1 MITLQYTL
9 PSKFKKFN
17 SLIEIPFITNN
28 NNHTKQDVTDETPCI
43 NDNRVFYILHNILRC
58 AIETP
63 QLAFSSFDFVWGERV
78 NVCVPASQV
87 IDRRKEKCEV
97 VKAARP
103 LNVVPCSN
111 NTYGQLLPAD
121 RHIAPAF
128 PEPREK
134 SVSISL
140 PPLKNAWRRDEM
152 RLFPKNEYYA
162 DLCGKTER
170 NKEESSSAV
179 REKKQKKDGEKKRE
193 GGEFES
199 DRSKRKGGNRGG
211 EEKKRNVD
219 STAMS
224 SQVLTFFSIPS
235 FFSFFF
241 LSFVPWTNICILR
254 GRNRTIATAELG
266 RTGLWNL
273 EISGRVFETLDAAV
287 STWDSNVE
295 TTRGTPVTR
304 DIRPTGGY
312 TAI

>member
-121 RHIAPAF
+121 RHIASAF

-241 LSFVPWTNICILR
+241 FIF
-254 GRNRTIATAELG
+254 RTLNEHLHF
-266 RTGLWNL
+266 TG
-273 EISGRVFETLDAAV
+273 T
-287 STWDSNVE
+287 
-295 TTRGTPVTR
+295 
-304 DIRPTGGY
+304 
-312 TAI
+312 

>member
-1 MITLQYTL
+1 M
-9 PSKFKKFN
+9 
-17 SLIEIPFITNN
+17 
-28 NNHTKQDVTDETPCI
+28 
-43 NDNRVFYILHNILRC
+43 
-58 AIETP
+58 
-63 QLAFSSFDFVWGERV
+63 
-78 NVCVPASQV
+78 PASQV

-179 REKKQKKDGEKKRE
+179 REKKQKKDGEKKERE
-193 GGEFES
+193 ENSNPTGRNERVEIGVA
-199 DRSKRKGGNRGG
+199 R
-211 EEKKRNVD
+211 KKRG
-219 STAMS
+219 T
-224 SQVLTFFSIPS
+224 SIPP
-235 FFSFFF
+235 
-241 LSFVPWTNICILR
+241 LCR
-254 GRNRTIATAELG
+254 AKC
-266 RTGLWNL
+266 
-273 EISGRVFETLDAAV
+273 
-287 STWDSNVE
+287 
-295 TTRGTPVTR
+295 
-304 DIRPTGGY
+304 
-312 TAI
+312 